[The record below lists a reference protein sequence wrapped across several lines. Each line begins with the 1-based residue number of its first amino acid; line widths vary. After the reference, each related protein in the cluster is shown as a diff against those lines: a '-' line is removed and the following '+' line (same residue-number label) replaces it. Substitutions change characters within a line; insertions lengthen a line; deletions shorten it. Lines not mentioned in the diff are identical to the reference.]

1 MLGFKSQGDRTKNA
15 ALEKLTAN
23 IMMADAKLNIT
34 YMNSAVRE
42 LMQEAEADLKVELPQ
57 FNVKNLVGQNID
69 IFHKNPKHQR
79 GMLAGLTKTHR
90 ATIKVGKRSFD
101 LIVNPITE
109 NGKIVA
115 FVVEWADASARLLN
129 LDYNHQMEAISRVQA
144 IISFTPEGEIITA
157 NANFLDA
164 VGYTLQEVV
173 GKHHSI
179 FVNPDYVKSSDYAEF
194 WRDLRE
200 GRFRADEFVRYGK
213 GGKEV
218 VLNASYNPIIDE
230 KGKVIKIVKFATDV
244 TARVHA
250 VDTLGNALRE
260 LADGNLAQR
269 VETTFP
275 VNLEKLRHDFNDSVS
290 QLENTIR
297 SLGSNAAVIAA
308 GSSEIRSAA
317 DALSKRTEQQ
327 AASIEQTA
335 AALEEIT
342 TTVADSTRRAEEA
355 GQLVAKTRQNA
366 ERSGDVVKQ
375 AINAMGEIEKSSA
388 DIGNIIGV
396 IDDIAFQTNLL
407 ALNAGV
413 EAARAGDAGKGFAVV
428 ASEVRELAQRS
439 ASAAKE
445 IKALIT
451 KSGDQVKSGVSLVGL
466 TGEALEDIVV
476 QVQDIN
482 RNVVAIVESA
492 REQATGLKEI
502 NSAVNSMDQSTQQN
516 AAMVEESNAASHT
529 LASEAD
535 SLNALLRQFKIS
547 GSVKS
552 ASTSRGP
559 AIAQAGSHSVASPAR
574 QMVRNVAK
582 AFSSGSSAAAVKSDW
597 EEF

>member
-1 MLGFKSQGDRTKNA
+1 MLGFKSQGDRARNA
-15 ALEKLTAN
+15 ALEALTAN
-23 IMMADAKLNIT
+23 VMMADAKLNIT
-34 YMNSAVRE
+34 YMNSSVRE
-42 LMQEAEADLKVELPQ
+42 LLQEAEADLRAELPQ
-57 FNVKNLVGQNID
+57 FNVKSLVGQNID

-79 GMLAGLTKTHR
+79 TMLAGLTKTHK
-90 ATIKVGKRSFD
+90 ATIRVGKLAFD
-101 LIVNPITE
+101 LIVNPIME
-109 NGKIVA
+109 GGKIVA
-115 FVVEWADASARLLN
+115 YVVEWANAEERLQN
-129 LDYNHQMEAISRVQA
+129 VDYKSQMEAISRVQA
-144 IISFTPEGEIITA
+144 IISFTPAGEIVSA
-157 NANFLDA
+157 NENFLKA
-164 VGYTLQEVV
+164 VGYTLAEIV
-173 GKHHSI
+173 GRHHSI
-179 FVNPDYVKSSDYAEF
+179 FVSPDYVKTADYAEF

-213 GGKEV
+213 GGKHV
-218 VLNASYNPIIDE
+218 VLNASYNPVYGE
-230 KGKVIKIVKFATDV
+230 NGEVVRIVKFATDV
-244 TARVHA
+244 TDRVHA
-250 VDTLGNALRE
+250 VETLGTALQQ
-260 LADGNLAQR
+260 LAGGNLEQR
-269 VETTFP
+269 ITASFP
-275 VNLEKLRHDFNDSVS
+275 VNLEKLRQDFNDSVS

-308 GSSEIRSAA
+308 GSSEIRSSA
-317 DALSKRTEQQ
+317 DQLSKRTEQQ
-327 AASIEQTA
+327 AASIEETA

-375 AINAMGEIEKSSA
+375 AIGAMGEIEKSSS

-439 ASAAKE
+439 ANAAKE

-451 KSGDQVKSGVSLVGL
+451 KSGEQVKSGVALVGR

-482 RNVVAIVESA
+482 RNVQAIVEAA

-529 LASEAD
+529 LASEAE
-535 SLNALLRQFKIS
+535 SLNALLLQFKIS
-547 GSVKS
+547 GSLKS
-552 ASTSRGP
+552 PGTSRGP
-559 AIAQAGSHSVASPAR
+559 VAAHSTSRSVASPAR

-582 AFSSGSSAAAVKSDW
+582 AFASGGSAAAVKSDW

>member
-1 MLGFKSQGDRTKNA
+1 MLGFKSQDDRARHA
-15 ALEKLTAN
+15 ALELLTAN
-23 IMMADAKLNIT
+23 VMMADAKLNIT
-34 YMNSAVRE
+34 YMNASVRE

-57 FNVKNLVGQNID
+57 FNAKNLVGQNID

-79 GMLAGLTKTHR
+79 GMLAGLTKTHK
-90 ATIKVGKRSFD
+90 ATIKVGKRAFD
-101 LIVNPITE
+101 LIVNPIKE
-109 NGKIVA
+109 NGKIVN

-129 LDYNHQMEAISRVQA
+129 LDYNNQMEAISRVQA
-144 IISFTPEGEIITA
+144 IISFTPAGEIITA
-157 NANFLDA
+157 NENFLNA

-179 FVNPDYVKSSDYAEF
+179 FVSPDYVKSPDYAEF

-200 GRFRADEFVRYGK
+200 GRFRTDEFVRYGK
-213 GGKEV
+213 GGKQV
-218 VLNASYNPIIDE
+218 VLNASYNPILDE
-230 KGKVIKIVKFATDV
+230 KGKVTKIVKFATDV

-260 LADGNLAQR
+260 LAEGNLVQR
-269 VETTFP
+269 VETPFP
-275 VNLEKLRHDFNDSVS
+275 TNLEKLRHDFNDSVS

-297 SLGSNAAVIAA
+297 SLGNNAAVIAA
-308 GSSEIRSAA
+308 GSEEIRSSA
-317 DALSKRTEQQ
+317 DSLSKRTEQQ
-327 AASIEQTA
+327 AASIEETA

-366 ERSGDVVKQ
+366 ERSGGVVKQ
-375 AINAMGEIEKSSA
+375 AIGAMGEIEKSSS

-451 KSGDQVKSGVSLVGL
+451 KSGEQVKSGVSLVGL

-482 RNVVAIVESA
+482 RNVEAIVESA

-502 NSAVNSMDQSTQQN
+502 NAAVNSMDQSTQQN

-547 GSVKS
+547 GSGNPVS
-552 ASTSRGP
+552 SSRRP
-559 AIAQAGSHSVASPAR
+559 VAAQAGSHAVASPAR

-582 AFSSGSSAAAVKSDW
+582 AFSSGGGAAAAKSDW